1 MAGIGRFVTG
11 IVGRRA
17 RVMLLLGLLLAVSCV
32 PMAEVVQGQVTAVE
46 RDGAVIRVRNERE
59 PGAPPLVI
67 DISGAEVGAT
77 PVPGDEVRVAYR
89 TEDGVN
95 RAVRVMNVTR
105 DRERQK
111 SGH

>member
-11 IVGRRA
+11 GGGLRA
-17 RVMLLLGLLLAVSCV
+17 RVLLLLGVLLAGACV
-32 PMAEVVQGQVTAVE
+32 PMAEVVQGRVTAVE
-46 RDGAVIRVRNERE
+46 RDGAVILVRNERAPE
-59 PGAPPLVI
+59 APPLAI
-67 DISGAEVGAT
+67 DISRAEMGAT

-89 TEDGVN
+89 AEGGVN